1 MKKKLLLCVSLIAI
15 LVFVLALA
23 IGAEEISVNTITSDT
38 YGTIY
43 QLSADPGLE
52 NAYQYKS
59 VLKNIVDS
67 GTEQETLCILTD
79 GTNYYVFPTSY
90 IVVEFFSGR
99 EKGKFQYATAEL
111 NTALAEWDASD
122 EAITLPQFETTSS
135 WGNTRVDSL
144 VRIEFSRDVL
154 YFDRQ
159 HCLIRSTNI
168 KEAIM
173 HDDIYFNS
181 NSTGIFSGC
190 AALETVRLSTKYTT
204 IPTSIFYGCTAFKG
218 ISNWDE
224 IKDNITKIDKEAF
237 YNCKALTSL
246 DVDNGKVTSVG
257 ESAFYGCSALVTLKL
272 PNTVESFGQ
281 SAFQSCGLLTGF
293 DIPDSLT
300 TMGNKCFQSCSSIT
314 RLEFPPTTTGFGRDC
329 FNGCSNLE
337 YINIPRDCTAIG
349 EYTFSGCSKVFIDLS
364 GAKSL
369 KSTGSN
375 NSWGVTTSLI
385 FPEGFETCSGISSS
399 NVTEIVFPNST
410 TSIGIIK
417 CNITEFVVPEGV
429 TSLGSKAFDY
439 CANLKKVTLPRGLT
453 SIVTGNNPSFF
464 GSSTGIKEVIYTGSK
479 DDAILTDV
487 FGLLKSATLTIANHC
502 DAYHGG
508 NHQAGGE
515 VQKAFLGQAFASDYK
530 IYTECGRECGAEN
543 VIETIGQLI
552 HLKGYATSE
561 IPGNKAM
568 MHSFVV
574 DKSLVSKYQE
584 HFADLKF
591 GILAVGENTSSPFN
605 GNLIDAQG
613 NKAHEKIAMSE
624 FTNRDFDE
632 IEIKI
637 GGIDGYEDSDLYF
650 CGYVIGGESVYYIEN
665 DAIKTQAE
673 TVTYNDVC
681 AILTGTGN
689 EEENENV

>member
-52 NAYQYKS
+52 NADQYKS

-67 GTEQETLCILTD
+67 GTEQETLCVMTD
-79 GTNYYVFPTSY
+79 GTHYYVFPTSY
-90 IVVEFFSGR
+90 IIVEFLGNNQ
-99 EKGKFQYATAEL
+99 KGKFQYAVSDI
-111 NTALAEWDASD
+111 NTALAEWDAAD
-122 EAITLPQFETTSS
+122 EAVTLPQFELTGS
-135 WGNTRVDSL
+135 WGGTRIDSL
-144 VRIEFSRDVL
+144 VRIEFSKDVL
-154 YFDRQ
+154 WFDKN
-159 HCLIRSTNI
+159 HCLLRSANL

-173 HDDIYFNS
+173 HDDIYYS
-181 NSTGIFSGC
+181 GNSTSIFREC
-190 AALETVRLSTKYTT
+190 IALETVRFSTQYTA
-204 IPTSIFYGCTAFKG
+204 IGESMFYNCKAFKG

-224 IKDNITKIDKEAF
+224 IKHNITSFGKEVYYGCESITELDLSATKITSIPDSFARYTKSLGAVILPATCTSIGNSAF
-237 YNCKALTSL
+237 RDSALTSINTENIMTYAQHVFTATTRL
-246 DVDNGKVTSVG
+246 EGFVIAEGVTTIPVNFAQKAIALKTLVIPSTVKTFFGYSFQECTSLQSV
-257 ESAFYGCSALVTLKL
+257 EIKASLESIEASAFASCSALTDVIFRGTVKTL
-272 PNTVESFGQ
+272 GQ
-281 SAFQSCGLLTGF
+281 SV
-293 DIPDSLT
+293 
-300 TMGNKCFQSCSSIT
+300 
-314 RLEFPPTTTGFGRDC
+314 
-329 FNGCSNLE
+329 FNGCSSLE
-337 YINIPRDCTAIG
+337 AIVLPDGLTAG
-349 EYTFSGCSKVFIDLS
+349 GHDMFSGCNKL
-364 GAKSL
+364 
-369 KSTGSN
+369 
-375 NSWGVTTSLI
+375 TT
-385 FPEGFETCSGISSS
+385 
-399 NVTEIVFPNST
+399 
-410 TSIGIIK
+410 
-417 CNITEFVVPEGV
+417 ITIPRTMENLCGRD
-429 TSLGSKAFDY
+429 GNCQYAFHG
-439 CANLKKVTLPRGLT
+439 K
-453 SIVTGNNPSFF
+453 GN
-464 GSSTGIKEVIYTGSK
+464 TIIYTGTTDSTFYKEQLYPKYGSK
-479 DDAILTDV
+479 IQI
-487 FGLLKSATLTIANHC
+487 KNHC
-502 DAYHGG
+502 EVYYGG
-508 NHQAGGE
+508 NHEVSGE
-515 VQKAFLGQAFASDYK
+515 VQKVFLGQAFASDYK
-530 IYTECGRECGAEN
+530 IFTECGRECGAEN

-552 HLKGYATSE
+552 HVKGYATSE

-605 GNLIDAQG
+605 GSLIDAQG

-637 GGIDGYEDSDLYF
+637 GGIDGYEDRDLYF
-650 CGYVIGGESVYYIEN
+650 CGYVIGGENVYYIEN